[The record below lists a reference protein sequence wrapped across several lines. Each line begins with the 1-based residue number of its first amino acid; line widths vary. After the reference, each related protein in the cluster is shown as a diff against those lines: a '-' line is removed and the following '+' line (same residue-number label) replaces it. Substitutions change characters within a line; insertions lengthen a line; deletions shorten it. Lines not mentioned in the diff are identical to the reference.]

1 MQANYDLRDLNTLRL
16 PAKAKAFSTFSSLSE
31 LTHLLDQA
39 QLQKLPVKVL
49 GGGSNVLLTQD
60 IDALVVQSAM
70 GNIELLGQTEEHSLV
85 AVDAGV
91 NWHQW
96 VQASIEFG
104 HGLENLALIPG
115 TVGAA
120 PVQNI
125 GAYGVEVG
133 EYIECVEGLHLDTQ
147 EFAVIARA
155 DCQFAYR
162 DSIFKRALA
171 GAFIITRV
179 IFKLPKAFAPKL
191 NYGPLANLNNP
202 TAAELI
208 QAVCA
213 VRQSKLPDPAHIPN
227 AGSFFKNPIVSADL
241 AAELQA
247 QYEKLPTYGQDNG
260 TVKLAAGWLI
270 EQAGW
275 KGRWLGN
282 VRMHDQQALVLTTNG
297 SATYQDI
304 KNLCEHVIADIKK
317 QFNVELEPEPQAF

>member
-16 PAKAKAFSTFSSLSE
+16 PAKAKAFATFSSVAQ
-31 LTHLLDQA
+31 LTHLLEQA
-39 QLQKLPVKVL
+39 KQQQLPVKVL
-49 GGGSNVLLTQD
+49 GGGSNILLTQD
-60 IDALVVQSAM
+60 VDALVVQSAM
-70 GNIELLGQTEEHSLV
+70 RNIELLEQTHDYALV

-133 EYIECVEGLHLDTQ
+133 EYIQCVEGVRLDTHQ
-147 EFAVIARA
+147 AAVFTQAE
-155 DCQFAYR
+155 CQFAYR
-162 DSIFKRALA
+162 DSLFKQALA
-171 GAFIITRV
+171 GLFIITRV
-179 IFKLPKAFAPKL
+179 IFKLPKAFVPNLHYAPLDKL
-191 NYGPLANLNNP
+191 HNP
-202 TAAELI
+202 SAVELI
-208 QAVCA
+208 QTVCA
-213 VRQSKLPDPAHIPN
+213 VRQSKLPDPAQIPN
-227 AGSFFKNPIVSADL
+227 AGSFFKNPIVSADV
-241 AAELQA
+241 AAELQR
-247 QYEKLPTYGQDNG
+247 QYEKLPTYAQQNG

-297 SATYQDI
+297 QADY
-304 KNLCEHVIADIKK
+304 ADIAALCDAVKADVK
-317 QFNVELEPEPQAF
+317 QKFQVELEPEPQPF